1 MATLIFDR
9 HSHRSEEKTVQPKTN
24 LEAPKELAIIK
35 NRLRLEELPFL
46 SQLGEIVDGVLVMR
60 RGFKGYPLKKSVSIQ
75 LDKILSVGETGLC
88 KYIFESL
95 VPQRPALIPW
105 VLQNKTLLELAAY
118 MLRARSGSKMGFY
131 GYSNTLNLHCRR
143 LNTEPDQLIAD
154 VTRGGYPDPARVEKH
169 RTFLQS
175 CLNEL
180 DDMGRS
186 PGRLR
191 GYSRQIR
198 TFYRVNGVELPKPK
212 YLPKDKTVSKDRSP
226 TQEELQHLIDLGNA
240 REKFLVSLLAS
251 TGLREGTV
259 TLLTYRHV
267 RQDLEA
273 GVVPVHIR
281 IELDETKGQ
290 YCDYSTFLGPECL
303 HYLKVYL
310 DERRR
315 GTADDGHHQQ
325 LPPEEIRDESPLI
338 RDSLSKVPR
347 PIGEKAIY
355 RILHSLLH
363 RAGLLKKNKNGG
375 YDLRV
380 HSIRKFFKTQ
390 LQSLGVGDPF
400 IDYWMGHK
408 TSVYSDMEMKG
419 VNFHRDKYSSAGLW
433 IRPREAGSK
442 VDLLR
447 QMVGSIGATPDE
459 IREALQS
466 LAKPHRMHSTPREL
480 EDQKIRVL
488 TELLVDKVR
497 DRLNNSS
504 SSEPTRVNWWARPDS
519 NRGPS
524 GVS

>member
-1 MATLIFDR
+1 MAILIR
-9 HSHRSEEKTVQPKTN
+9 HRPFRETEEKTLQTETI
-24 LEAPKELAIIK
+24 LEPLTELAIPK
-35 NRLRLEELPFL
+35 KQLLLQQLPFL
-46 SQLGEIVDGVLVMR
+46 NELGEIHDGVLVMR
-60 RGFKGYPLKKSVSIQ
+60 RGFKGYPLKTCVSVQI
-75 LDKILSVGETGLC
+75 DKILDVGEIGIC
-88 KYIFESL
+88 EYVFKSL

-105 VLQNKTLLELAAY
+105 VLANKSLLELASY
-118 MLRARSGSKMGFY
+118 MLRAGSGSKMGLY
-131 GYSNTLNLHCRR
+131 GYVETLSLFCRR
-143 LNTEPDQLIAD
+143 LNTEPEQLIAD
-154 VTRGGYPDPARVEKH
+154 IVRGGYPDPARIEKH

-180 DDMGRS
+180 GDMGRS

-191 GYSRQIR
+191 GYARQVR

-212 YLPKDKTVSKDRSP
+212 YLPKDRTVSKDRSP

-240 REKFLVSLLAS
+240 RERFLVSLLALS
-251 TGLREGTV
+251 GLREGTV
-259 TLLTYRHV
+259 SLLTYAHV
-267 RQDLEA
+267 KQDLEA

-281 IELDETKGQ
+281 IQLDETKGQ
-290 YCDYSTFLGPECL
+290 YCDYSSFIGPECI

-310 DERRR
+310 EERKH
-315 GTADDGHHQQ
+315 GSLNDGHGQK
-325 LPPEEIRDESPLI
+325 LPAEEIHDGSPLI
-338 RDSLSKVPR
+338 RDSLSSEPR

-363 RAGLLKKNKNGG
+363 RAGLLRKNKNGG

-419 VNFHRDKYSSAGLW
+419 VDFHRELYSKAGLS

-442 VDLLR
+442 LDLLK
-447 QMVGSIGATPDE
+447 QMVGSLGASQDE

-466 LAKPHRMHSTPREL
+466 LAKPHRIHATPQEL
-480 EDQKIRVL
+480 EDQTVRVL
-488 TELLVDKVR
+488 TELLVDKVG
-497 DRLNNSS
+497 DRLKTAAPPP
-504 SSEPTRVNWWARPDS
+504 EKP
-519 NRGPS
+519 GIH
-524 GVS
+524 